1 MIQDRGQ
8 QVNPGL
14 AVGDSSGNEPEAVS
28 YSGSFSPGPSA
39 QGLHVQSQR
48 NGAEPALRTGSIVAA
63 IPSFAS
69 AFVTVTVML
78 QTGIAG
84 YVFLLGRMEPIQE
97 PE

>member
-1 MIQDRGQ
+1 
-8 QVNPGL
+8 
-14 AVGDSSGNEPEAVS
+14 
-28 YSGSFSPGPSA
+28 
-39 QGLHVQSQR
+39 LHVQSQR